1 MDDRLKE
8 LLSCV
13 DHTLLGVAATEN
25 DFRVLCD
32 EAMEYNVA
40 SVCVP
45 PTRVE
50 FCAKYL
56 DGKIPVCTVV
66 GFPNGYMLGHVKMY
80 ETARAINQGA
90 KEIDMVA
97 NIGLI
102 KEGAYSSVLAEIEMV
117 KKTADRCL
125 LKVIIETCL
134 LTDEE
139 KIKMCEVVG
148 ESGADYIKTST
159 GFAGGGATFDDV
171 KLLREHSPAHVKVKA
186 AGGISSLEDAY
197 MFIELGTDRLG
208 TSRIV
213 KLVQGMAASNSAY

>member
-1 MDDRLKE
+1 MDDKIKKM
-8 LLSCV
+8 LSCV
-13 DHTLLGVAATEN
+13 DHTLLSPAATES
-25 DFRVLCD
+25 DFKVLCD
-32 EAMEYNVA
+32 EASEYNVA

-56 DGKIPVCTVV
+56 DGKVRVCTVV

-80 ETARAINQGA
+80 ETVRAINQGA

-102 KEGAYSSVLAEIEMV
+102 KEGAYSRLLSEIDMV
-117 KKTADRCL
+117 KKTADGRL

-159 GFAGGGATFDDV
+159 GFAGGGATAHDV
-171 KLLREHSPAHVKVKA
+171 ALLREHSPKHVKVKA
-186 AGGISSLEDAY
+186 SGGIASIEDAY
-197 MFIELGTDRLG
+197 EFMELGAARLG

-213 KLVQGMAASNSAY
+213 KLVQGMTEDISQY

>member
-1 MDDRLKE
+1 MDDRLIKM
-8 LLSCV
+8 LSCV
-13 DHTLLGVAATEN
+13 DHTLLGVAATES
-25 DFRVLCD
+25 DFRNLCD
-32 EAMEYNVA
+32 EAIEYQVA

-50 FCAKYL
+50 FCYRYL
-56 DGKIPVCTVV
+56 NGKVRVCTVV

-80 ETARAINQGA
+80 ETVRAINQGA

-102 KEGAYSSVLAEIEMV
+102 KEGAYSRVLSEIDVV
-117 KKTADRCL
+117 KKTADGRL
-125 LKVIIETCL
+125 VKVIIETCL

-159 GFAGGGATFDDV
+159 GFGGGGATAHDV
-171 KLLREHSPAHVKVKA
+171 ALLRKHSPKHVKVKA
-186 AGGISSLEDAY
+186 SGGIASIEDAY
-197 MFIELGTDRLG
+197 EFMELGAARLG

-213 KLVQGMAASNSAY
+213 KLVQGMASTSSQY

>member
-1 MDDRLKE
+1 MDDKLNKM
-8 LLSCV
+8 LSCV
-13 DHTLLGVAATEN
+13 DHTLLSPAATES
-25 DFRVLCD
+25 DFGVLCD
-32 EAMEYNVA
+32 EALEYNVA

-50 FCAKYL
+50 FCSKYL
-56 DGKIPVCTVV
+56 NGKIRVCTVV

-80 ETARAINQGA
+80 ETVRAINQGA

-102 KEGAYSSVLAEIEMV
+102 KEGAYSRVLSEIDLV
-117 KKTADRCL
+117 KKTADGRL
-125 LKVIIETCL
+125 LKVIIETSL

-139 KIKMCEVVG
+139 KIKMCEIVG

-159 GFAGGGATFDDV
+159 GFAGGGATREDV
-171 KLLREHSPAHVKVKA
+171 ALLRKHSPKHVKVKA
-186 AGGISSLEDAY
+186 SGGIASIEDAY
-197 MFIELGTDRLG
+197 EFIELGADRLG

-213 KLVQGMAASNSAY
+213 KLVQGMSTNSSAY

>member
-1 MDDRLKE
+1 MDDRLKKM
-8 LLSCV
+8 LSCV
-13 DHTLLGVAATEN
+13 DHTLLSPAATES
-25 DFRVLCD
+25 DFRALCD

-50 FCAKYL
+50 FCSRYL

-66 GFPNGYMLGHVKMY
+66 GFPNGYILGRAKMF
-80 ETARAINQGA
+80 ETERAINQGA

-102 KEGAYSSVLAEIEMV
+102 KEGAFNRVLSEIDMV
-117 KKTADRCL
+117 KKTADGRL
-125 LKVIIETCL
+125 VKVIIETCL
-134 LTDEE
+134 LTEEE
-139 KIKMCEVVG
+139 KIKMCKIVG

-171 KLLREHSPAHVKVKA
+171 NLLREHSPTYVKVKA

-197 MFIELGTDRLG
+197 KFIELGAARLG
-208 TSRIV
+208 TSRVV
-213 KLVQGMAASNSAY
+213 KLVQGMAKDSSQY

>member
-1 MDDRLKE
+1 MDDRLKQM
-8 LLSCV
+8 LPCV
-13 DHTLLGVAATEN
+13 DHTLLSVTATEY

-32 EAMEYNVA
+32 EAVEYNVA

-50 FCAKYL
+50 FCANYL
-56 DGKIPVCTVV
+56 DGRVPVCTVV

-97 NIGLI
+97 NISLI
-102 KEGAYSSVLAEIEMV
+102 KEGAYSGVLAEIEMV
-117 KKTADRCL
+117 KKTAEMCI

-139 KIKMCEVVG
+139 KIKMCKVVG

-186 AGGISSLEDAY
+186 AGGISSFEDAY
-197 MFIELGTDRLG
+197 KFIEFGAARLG
-208 TSRIV
+208 TSKIV
-213 KLVQGMAASNSAY
+213 RLVQGMIANCTLY